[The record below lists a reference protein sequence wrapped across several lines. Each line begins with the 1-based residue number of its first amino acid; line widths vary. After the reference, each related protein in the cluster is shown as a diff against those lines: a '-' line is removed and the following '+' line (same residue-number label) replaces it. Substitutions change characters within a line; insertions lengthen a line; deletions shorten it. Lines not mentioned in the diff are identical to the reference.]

1 MSRVSR
7 VNVAVTASTEQLEVG
22 LARARNKLTQFS
34 QDTARMREQGE
45 KLKQLGSNILGG
57 AAGIAI
63 LSAPF
68 RVATGWVEQLA
79 DASERA
85 SKAIDEFKKTG
96 RSLSDQG
103 FAPAMAADL
112 AGRKAA
118 MDALRARSGTVG
130 AVFAA
135 EASRGGEGSYLDSF
149 VTGARGTAA
158 FAGSMLNSF
167 TGGPSD
173 FMVAPGQTK
182 SPAMQRAVGAFLES
196 TARNDQEANYW
207 TARRA
212 ATDPIARQQFELM
225 RKLLWSP

>member
-7 VNVAVTASTEQLEVG
+7 VNVAVTASTEQLEAG

-85 SKAIDEFKKTG
+85 SKAIDEFKKSGQSIT
-96 RSLSDQG
+96 SQG
-103 FAPAMAADL
+103 FSPAMAADL
-112 AGRKAA
+112 ASRKSELT
-118 MDALRARSGTVG
+118 ALRARLATVPD
-130 AVFAA
+130 VFIG
-135 EASRGGEGSYLDSF
+135 EASRGGRGSLADRT
-149 VTGARGTAA
+149 VEGARGVAA
-158 FAGSMLNSF
+158 FAGAFLNS
-167 TGGPSD
+167 GG
-173 FMVAPGQTK
+173 FGA
-182 SPAMQRAVGAFLES
+182 AMSANATTLNSAMERGLA
-196 TARNDQEANYW
+196 ARREAQAKDDQEANYW